1 MFASS
6 FLSTGEQLELFFT
19 TIRASLIQETAILF
33 GNWLAGLN
41 KKDVK

>member
-1 MFASS
+1 MFAS
-6 FLSTGEQLELFFT
+6 FFVNRRTIRAFFT